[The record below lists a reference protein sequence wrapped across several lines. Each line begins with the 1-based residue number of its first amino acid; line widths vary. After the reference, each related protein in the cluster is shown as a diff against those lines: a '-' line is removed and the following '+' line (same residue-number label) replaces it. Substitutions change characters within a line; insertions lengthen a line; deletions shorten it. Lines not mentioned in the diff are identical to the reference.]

1 MPVKIGT
8 LLNNLAK
15 KAGYNTESPEFTD
28 ILSANLEIP
37 DELNEAL
44 NSKLLTE
51 ESAKNSPALKKH
63 FRSSILDG
71 VDKNILSLFDE
82 FEFDDATRQEITGI
96 ENTYERI
103 PALAKKIRDLEG
115 QKASAGKTDKAQ
127 LQEQINRLNQEKA
140 QLIKQYD
147 DQIKSI
153 RQEAQNEI
161 TTTLFRNSLAE
172 VDLAEDQFDRETML
186 TLAEQRLNKELAA
199 QGAKVVNKNGVL
211 TLVQASDE
219 ALDFYK
225 DNKLVSYRD
234 FRDQVLSSA
243 KIIKVNKPAGQT
255 GTQTSNGNTSQTTTA
270 QAAPVNNSLLAKI
283 EQAKAA
289 FVKTGS

>member
-103 PALAKKIRDLEG
+103 PALAKKVRDLES

-234 FRDQVLSSA
+234 FRDQVLSAA
-243 KIIKVNKPAGQT
+243 KIIKVNKTPAGPS
-255 GTQTSNGNTSQTTTA
+255 GTPPINGNTPTTTTNG
-270 QAAPVNNSLLAKI
+270 APANNALLSKI

-289 FVKTGS
+289 FANTGS

>member
-44 NSKLLTE
+44 NSRLLTE

>member
-37 DELNEAL
+37 DELNDAL
-44 NSKLLTE
+44 NTRLMTE
-51 ESAKNSPALKKH
+51 DSAKNNPALKKH

-82 FEFDDATRQEITGI
+82 FEFDDASRQEITGI

-103 PALAKKIRDLEG
+103 PAIAKKIRDLEA
-115 QKASAGKTDKAQ
+115 QKGAAGKTDKAQ
-127 LQEQINRLNQEKA
+127 LQEQINKLNQEKA

-147 DQIKSI
+147 DQIKQI

-186 TLAEQRLNKELAA
+186 TLAEQRLNKELTA
-199 QGAKVVNKNGVL
+199 QGAKVVNRNGTL

-219 ALDFYK
+219 ALDFYQ
-225 DNKLVSYRD
+225 DNKLVNYRE
-234 FRDQVLSSA
+234 FRDKVLSGA
-243 KIIKVNKPAGQT
+243 KIIKVNKTPAGPA
-255 GTQTSNGNTSQTTTA
+255 GTPPINGTPPTTITNG
-270 QAAPVNNSLLAKI
+270 APVNNSLLAKI

-289 FVKTGS
+289 FVNSGS

>member
-8 LLNNLAK
+8 LLIGLAK
-15 KAGYNTESPEFTD
+15 KAGYNTESAEFTE
-28 ILSANLEIP
+28 LLGANLEIP

-44 NSKLLTE
+44 NSRLLTE

-71 VDKNILSLFDE
+71 VDKNILSLYDE
-82 FEFDDATRQEITGI
+82 FEFDEATRQELTGI
-96 ENTYERI
+96 ENTYERVT
-103 PALAKKIRDLEG
+103 ATAKKIRDLEA
-115 QKASAGKTDKAQ
+115 QKQASGKTDKAQ

-147 DQIKSI
+147 DQIKQV
-153 RQEAQNEI
+153 RQEAQTEI
-161 TTTLFRNSLAE
+161 TNTLFRNSLAE

-186 TLAEQRLNKELAA
+186 TLAEQRLNKELLA
-199 QGAKVVNKNGVL
+199 QGAKVINKNGAL

-225 DNKLVSYRD
+225 DNKLVSYRE
-234 FRDQVLSSA
+234 FRDGVLSAA
-243 KIIKVNKPAGQT
+243 KIIKVNRAAGPT
-255 GTQTSNGNTSQTTTA
+255 GTPPVNGNPPTTITNVPTA
-270 QAAPVNNSLLAKI
+270 NNALLAKI
-283 EQAKAA
+283 EQAKQA
-289 FVKTGS
+289 FVHTGS

>member
-1 MPVKIGT
+1 M
-8 LLNNLAK
+8 NLAK
-15 KAGYNTESPEFTD
+15 KASYDTESPSFAD
-28 ILSANLEIP
+28 LLSANLELP
-37 DELNEAL
+37 DDLVEAL
-44 NSKLLTE
+44 NSKLMTE
-51 ESAKNSPALKKH
+51 ESAKNNPALKKH

-71 VDKNILSLFDE
+71 VDKNVISLFDE
-82 FEFDDATRQEITGI
+82 FEFDEETRKEISSI

-103 PALAKKIRDLEG
+103 PALAKKIRDLEA
-115 QKASAGKTDKAQ
+115 QKGASGKSDKAQ

-147 DQIKSI
+147 DQIKQI
-153 RQEAQNEI
+153 RQEAQTEI
-161 TTTLFRNSLAE
+161 TTTLFRNSLSE

-186 TLAEQRLNKELAA
+186 TLAEQRLNKELSA
-199 QGAKVVNKNGVL
+199 QGAKVINKNGVL

-243 KIIKVNKPAGQT
+243 KIIKVNKNTAPPAGPS
-255 GTQTSNGNTSQTTTA
+255 GTPPINGTPPTTVPNG
-270 QAAPVNNSLLAKI
+270 APVNNALLSKLEA
-283 EQAKAA
+283 AKAA
-289 FVKTGS
+289 FANTGS

>member
-37 DELNEAL
+37 DELNDAL
-44 NSKLLTE
+44 NTRLMTE
-51 ESAKNSPALKKH
+51 DSAKNNPALKKH

-82 FEFDDATRQEITGI
+82 FEFDDASRQEITGI

-103 PALAKKIRDLEG
+103 PAIAKKIRDLEA
-115 QKASAGKTDKAQ
+115 QKGAAGKTDKAQ
-127 LQEQINRLNQEKA
+127 LQEQINKLNQEKA

-147 DQIKSI
+147 DQIKQI

-161 TTTLFRNSLAE
+161 TTTLFRNSLSE

-186 TLAEQRLNKELAA
+186 TLAEQRLNKELTA
-199 QGAKVVNKNGVL
+199 QGAKVVNRNGTL

-219 ALDFYK
+219 ALDFYQ
-225 DNKLVSYRD
+225 DNKLVNYRE
-234 FRDQVLSSA
+234 FRDKVLSGA
-243 KIIKVNKPAGQT
+243 KIIKVNKTPAGPS
-255 GTQTSNGNTSQTTTA
+255 GTPPINGNPTTTVPNG
-270 QAAPVNNSLLAKI
+270 APANNALLSKI

-289 FVKTGS
+289 FANTGS

>member
-15 KAGYNTESPEFTD
+15 KAGYDTESAAFAD

-37 DELNEAL
+37 DDLNEAL

-51 ESAKNSPALKKH
+51 ESAKNNPALKKH
-63 FRSSILDG
+63 FRSSVLDG
-71 VDKNILSLFDE
+71 VDKNIQSLLEE
-82 FEFDDATRQEITGI
+82 FEFDEASRQEIIGI
-96 ENTYERI
+96 ENTYERVK
-103 PALAKKIRDLEG
+103 ALAIKVRDLET
-115 QKASAGKTDKAQ
+115 QKSAAGKSDKAN
-127 LQEQINRLNQEKA
+127 LQEQINKLNQDKA

-147 DQIKSI
+147 DQIKQI
-153 RQEAQNEI
+153 RLEAQNEI

-186 TLAEQRLNKELAA
+186 TLAEQRLNKELTA

-211 TLVQASDE
+211 QLVQASDE

-234 FRDQVLSSA
+234 FRDEVLSA
-243 KIIKVNKPAGQT
+243 ARIIKVNKTPAGPT
-255 GTQTSNGNTSQTTTA
+255 GLQPPNGIPPTTVPNG
-270 QAAPVNNSLLAKI
+270 APVNNALLAKI
-283 EQAKAA
+283 QQAQAA
-289 FVKTGS
+289 FVNTGS